1 VRSIN
6 TLFLFA
12 ITAVVL
18 SCTSQAALA
27 DPAAALAGLST
38 HTPRGLSLVKAPRA
52 SRPGRASGIAR
63 ILTTQCQYTDLMPE
77 PGNLEEIHS
86 AVLCLVNKKRAE
98 SGETPLRLSGQLERA
113 AEGHGREMISEDY
126 FGHVSPSGE
135 TPVDRIRTTGY
146 IPGGLVG
153 YVIGENL
160 AWGTLGLATPRA
172 IVEAWIASPGH
183 LANILE
189 GSYRQTGI
197 GVAPN
202 APAALDGGEPGAT
215 YVQDFGVIV
224 R

>member
-27 DPAAALAGLST
+27 DPAAPHAGLST
-38 HTPRGLSLVKAPRA
+38 HTPRGPSVVKAARA
-52 SRPGRASGIAR
+52 SRPAHASGIAR
-63 ILTTQCQYTDLMPE
+63 ILATPCKYTDLMPE
-77 PGNLEEIHS
+77 PGNLELIHS

-98 SGETPLRLSGQLERA
+98 SGETPLRVSGQLERA

-126 FGHVSPSGE
+126 FQHVSPSGE
-135 TPVDRIRTTGY
+135 TPVERIRATGY
-146 IPGGLVG
+146 IPGGQVG

-202 APAALDGGEPGAT
+202 TPAALGDGEPGAT
-215 YVQDFGVIV
+215 YVQEFGVIL